1 MKLYEEQL
9 IRLKNEVD
17 QKDRDINLY
26 ENKFRKN
33 QTDRQFELRGM
44 VDENN
49 RIK

>member
-33 QTDRQFELRGM
+33 
-44 VDENN
+44 
-49 RIK
+49 